1 MRDSQIA
8 AELEP
13 VLTPF
18 GLELETVEVMPAGKR
33 RLLRVVLDGDG
44 PEGRG
49 PTLDEIAE
57 ATKAISTTLDASA
70 SVGNAPYTLEVSSR
84 GISRPLE
91 QPRHWRRN
99 TGRLVQAQLAS
110 GEQVIGRITDSD
122 GDSVLLQVGDAVRR
136 IGFTDVTKALV
147 QVEFNRPDPASDDTD
162 ESED

>member
-13 VLTPF
+13 MLAPF

-44 PEGRG
+44 PQGRG

-57 ATKAISTTLDASA
+57 ATKAISIFLDASA
-70 SVGNAPYTLEVSSR
+70 AVGNAPYTLEVSSR

-99 TGRLVQAQLAS
+99 TGRLVKANLTG
-110 GEQVIGRITDSD
+110 GEQVTGRITDSD
-122 GDSVLLQVGDAVRR
+122 GEGVVLEIEDLTRR
-136 IGFTDVTKALV
+136 IAFADVTEAVV
-147 QVEFNRPDPASDDTD
+147 QVEFNRPGMAADDAD
-162 ESED
+162 ESEN

>member
-13 VLTPF
+13 MLAPF
-18 GLELETVEVMPAGKR
+18 GLELETVEIMPAGKR

-44 PEGRG
+44 PQGRG

-57 ATKAISTTLDASA
+57 ATKAISIFLDASA
-70 SVGNAPYTLEVSSR
+70 AVGNAPYTLEVSSR

-99 TGRLVQAQLAS
+99 TGRLVKAS
-110 GEQVIGRITDSD
+110 LTGGEQVTGRITDSD
-122 GDSVLLQVGDAVRR
+122 GEGVVLEIEDLTRR
-136 IGFTDVTKALV
+136 IAFADVTEAVV
-147 QVEFNRPDPASDDTD
+147 QVEFNRPGMAADDAD
-162 ESED
+162 ESEN

>member
-13 VLTPF
+13 MLAPF
-18 GLELETVEVMPAGKR
+18 GLELETVEIMPAGKR

-44 PEGRG
+44 PQGRG

-57 ATKAISTTLDASA
+57 ATKAISIFLDASA
-70 SVGNAPYTLEVSSR
+70 AVGNAPYTLEVSSR

-99 TGRLVQAQLAS
+99 TGRLVKANLTG
-110 GEQVIGRITDSD
+110 GEQVTGRITDSD
-122 GDSVLLQVGDAVRR
+122 GEGVVLEIEDLTRR
-136 IGFTDVTKALV
+136 IAFADVTEAVV
-147 QVEFNRPDPASDDTD
+147 QVEFNRPGMAADDAD
-162 ESED
+162 ESEN